1 MTKIKA
7 VLFDMIG
14 TTVKTSSPDFIIDC
28 LKKAFAA
35 YHIQADEEV
44 LRNSRGKNK
53 MTMIKD
59 VLDYNRLPEKMAD
72 PVFHSFNHMVNNS
85 LTSFTEM
92 NALPEVFSFLR
103 QKHIRIGIGTGLSK
117 DLFDAVFNYLGW
129 NKYYFDYIGIAELL
143 GKSRPDPAMIFDMM
157 QQLKITNPEE
167 VVKIGDTIADIREG
181 KNAGVKTAVI
191 LSGTQEE
198 SFLRKENPDF
208 VVSYLEELLN
218 LPIWA

>member
-14 TTVKTSSPDFIIDC
+14 TTVKTSSPDLIIDC
-28 LKKAFAA
+28 FKKAFTA
-35 YHIQADEEV
+35 YNIQADEEV

-53 MTMIKD
+53 MTMIRE
-59 VLDYNRLPEKMAD
+59 VLDYNRLPVEMAD
-72 PVFHSFNHMVNNS
+72 LVFHSFTHMVNNS

-92 NALPEVFSFLR
+92 NALPEVFSFLQ
-103 QKHIRIGIGTGLSK
+103 QKYIRIGIGSGLPK
-117 DLFDAVFNYLGW
+117 DLFVAVFNHLGW
-129 NKYYFDYIGIAELL
+129 DKYSFDYIGIAELL

-157 QQLKITNPEE
+157 QLLKITNPEE
-167 VVKIGDTIADIREG
+167 VLKIGDTIADIREG

-198 SFLRKENPDF
+198 TLLKKENPDY
-208 VVSYLEELLN
+208 VVSSLEELLD
-218 LPIWA
+218 LPIWS